1 MLFDVKCI
9 QNPGLNLPQRNVR
22 AHRQRGKPR
31 DRDLLPNTNKQRY
44 MFSGEKVSTCQRHMR
59 LQVAS
64 FSQVVFCYRFR
75 VFSSRMLFTHIV
87 SSLMECQFKL
97 DVPDTQSCLP

>member
-44 MFSGEKVSTCQRHMR
+44 GESLDMSTTYAPPGC
-59 LQVAS
+59 
-64 FSQVVFCYRFR
+64 
-75 VFSSRMLFTHIV
+75 
-87 SSLMECQFKL
+87 
-97 DVPDTQSCLP
+97 